1 MTKKQ
6 FEVFREALR
15 CLSFNGTTIKSF
27 AERINMSPHTI
38 YNYISGQKPS
48 EKHYN
53 YILYAI
59 EKYYP
64 SALAQG
70 REIIEMEKEN
80 ERRI

>member
-1 MTKKQ
+1 MTEKQ
-6 FEVFREALR
+6 LKAFRAALR
-15 CLSFNGTTIKSF
+15 CLSFNGTSIKDF
-27 AERINMSPHTI
+27 AESINVRPHTL

-53 YILYAI
+53 YVLYTI
-59 EKYYP
+59 EKHYP